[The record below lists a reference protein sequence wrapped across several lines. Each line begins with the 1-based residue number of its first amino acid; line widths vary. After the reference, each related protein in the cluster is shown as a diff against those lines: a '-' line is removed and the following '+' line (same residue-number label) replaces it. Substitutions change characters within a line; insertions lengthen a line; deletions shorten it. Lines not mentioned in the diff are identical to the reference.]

1 MVGVART
8 GQRPYD
14 NKATGGQL
22 SQPVPDQVAKPPFH
36 RGADD
41 GSPHGL
47 ADNETRTRRGNSL
60 PRHVRV
66 RFTAA

>member
-22 SQPVPDQVAKPPFH
+22 SQPVADQVTKLPLH
-36 RGADD
+36 RGTHD
-41 GSPHGL
+41 GAPHGL
-47 ADNETRTRRGNSL
+47 ADDETRTWRGKSL

>member
-14 NKATGGQL
+14 NKATGGQQ
-22 SQPVPDQVAKPPFH
+22 SQPVADQVAEFPLH
-36 RGADD
+36 RGTDDGAPHGFADD
-41 GSPHGL
+41 
-47 ADNETRTRRGNSL
+47 ETRTWWGNSL

>member
-8 GQRPYD
+8 GQRSYD
-14 NKATGGQL
+14 NKATGGQ
-22 SQPVPDQVAKPPFH
+22 QCEPVADQMAKPPLH
-36 RGADD
+36 RRADD
-41 GSPHGL
+41 RATHRF

-66 RFTAA
+66 HFTAA

>member
-22 SQPVPDQVAKPPFH
+22 SQPVADQVAKLALH
-36 RGADD
+36 RGPDD
-41 GSPHGL
+41 GTPHGL

>member
-1 MVGVART
+1 MVGVTRS
-8 GQRPYD
+8 GQRSYD

-22 SQPVPDQVAKPPFH
+22 GQPIADKVTKLPLH

-41 GSPHGL
+41 RSTHCF
-47 ADNETRTRRGNSL
+47 ADNETRTRLRSTL

-66 RFTAA
+66 RYTAA

>member
-22 SQPVPDQVAKPPFH
+22 SQPVADQVAKLPLH
-36 RGADD
+36 RCADD
-41 GSPHGL
+41 RSAHGL
-47 ADNETRTRRGNSL
+47 ADNETRTWWGNSL

>member
-8 GQRPYD
+8 GQRTYD

-22 SQPVPDQVAKPPFH
+22 SQPVADQVAELPLH
-36 RGADD
+36 RGPDD
-41 GSPHGL
+41 GAPHGL